1 MEEETMGKRKRKK
14 RPTSPVGQM
23 NERIAQ
29 RKVKEK
35 ERENIT
41 TSSGRFVT
49 IPLEKNLILVDRGNA
64 FIDSYEIKEPIVD
77 LFSMKR
83 DFEMGE
89 KIELSKVA
97 DVMFDLVYQGTNN
110 NKEIFKLC
118 QFKNESRKE
127 QVLLWIN

>member
-1 MEEETMGKRKRKK
+1 MGKRKRKK

-49 IPLEKNLILVDRGNA
+49 IPLEKDLILVDRGNA
-64 FIDSYEIKEPIVD
+64 FIDSYEIKEPIID
-77 LFSMKR
+77 LFSMKKE
-83 DFEMGE
+83 FEVGE

-97 DVMFDLVYQGTNN
+97 DVMFDLVYQGINN

-118 QFKNESRKE
+118 
-127 QVLLWIN
+127 